1 MNDRFLSE
9 AEFSQRF
16 GVPPRTLQRWRATG
30 DGPPYTRI
38 GPRRVAYP
46 LAAAEAWLTART
58 FAHRAEE
65 LSRAGKRAAA

>member
-1 MNDRFLSE
+1 MTSASYLSE
-9 AEFSQRF
+9 REFSARY
-16 GVPPRTLQRWRATG
+16 GIPTRTLQRWRATG

-46 LAAAEAWLTART
+46 LAAAEAWLAART

-65 LSRAGKRAAA
+65 LSKTKEAA